1 MITHSY
7 IKLRQAI
14 LVLCV
19 RPIHCWLW
27 SFHYIT
33 LRCNEYHR
41 TYSVEIAMQV
51 SKLREIDGKAL
62 QFVGIRLEKNMSQ
75 PRGTGRHLNINILN
89 DHSHPRKRSQ
99 RTQQCSCSCPYGLFI
114 SSSHRM
120 KDVSQLCLYLLFDI
134 TQMTP
139 ECLRYVLL
147 QFV

>member
-1 MITHSY
+1 
-7 IKLRQAI
+7 
-14 LVLCV
+14 
-19 RPIHCWLW
+19 
-27 SFHYIT
+27 
-33 LRCNEYHR
+33 
-41 TYSVEIAMQV
+41 MQV
-51 SKLREIDGKAL
+51 SKLRKIDGKTL

-75 PRGTGRHLNINILN
+75 PRGTGRHLNIYILN

-147 QFV
+147 QFVWTITCHCLIGQGEWLNNHHSPCLARLSLSFTQGLSVSDIMVIYCS